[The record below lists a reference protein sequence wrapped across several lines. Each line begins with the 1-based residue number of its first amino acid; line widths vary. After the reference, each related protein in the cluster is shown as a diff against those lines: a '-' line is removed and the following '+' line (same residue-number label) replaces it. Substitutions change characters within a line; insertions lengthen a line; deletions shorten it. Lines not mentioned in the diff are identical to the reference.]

1 MTWLIFWPT
10 LIIILHSAL
19 LAALLGRFNSPAFA
33 FIHSR
38 GYSRDA
44 LWGHIM
50 LVSLLSAFMA
60 CLPAGMLVWTGLRS
74 YLYDLLGNPN
84 FPIMGPLEMVVPV
97 VWLCFYI
104 VLIPIFHYVWTRLGQ
119 PTRGGLAGI
128 AIVIAILF
136 AFMEVADNM
145 YLLNQCVLRLCEV
158 MLVIIVVCLLLVGRK
173 LHRLLEVRT

>member
-1 MTWLIFWPT
+1 
-10 LIIILHSAL
+10 
-19 LAALLGRFNSPAFA
+19 
-33 FIHSR
+33 
-38 GYSRDA
+38 
-44 LWGHIM
+44 
-50 LVSLLSAFMA
+50 
-60 CLPAGMLVWTGLRS
+60 
-74 YLYDLLGNPN
+74 
-84 FPIMGPLEMVVPV
+84 MGPLEMVVPV

-104 VLIPIFHYVWTRLGQ
+104 VLIPIFHYVWIRLGQ
-119 PTRGGLAGI
+119 PTRGGFGGI